1 MGLVPS
7 LFPDKGRG
15 RVTVAIGFRRPCPL
29 LHLTVTVTVE
39 EPLFRRW
46 AEERSGLFG
55 SF

>member
-15 RVTVAIGFRRPCPL
+15 RETVAIGFRRPCPL
-29 LHLTVTVTVE
+29 LHLTVTVE